1 MIDFATF
8 TAAAGGLLLGAVVIL
23 GWLFRSTGAP
33 FGLKLALPTALA
45 ALALA
50 TPFAIKS
57 MMGYPVESMLAALPK
72 SAKLIAFVEHDR
84 SNVVDLWL
92 QEAGKAPRAWR
103 IDETLRTKRTLNDAK
118 DEIENGNASFKM
130 IQGSDGAQFEVK
142 GLEMPK
148 KE

>member
-8 TAAAGGLLLGAVVIL
+8 AAAAGGLLLGAVVIL

-57 MMGYPVESMLAALPK
+57 MMGYPVETTLAALPK
-72 SAKLIAFVEHDR
+72 SAKLIAFIEHDR
-84 SNVVDLWL
+84 SNDVDLWL
-92 QEAGKAPRAWR
+92 QEPGKPPRAWR
-103 IDETLRTKRTLNDAK
+103 VDETLRTKRTLSDAK
-118 DEIENGNASFKM
+118 DEIENGNARFTM
-130 IQGSDGAQFEVK
+130 IQGSDGAQFEIRD
-142 GLEMPK
+142 LELPK
-148 KE
+148 KD